1 MLTRRLNLIELAAVL
16 IVVTVAVYAL
26 FSRTLRYL
34 EIAEKAA
41 MTISVLEVE
50 RGMRV
55 RFALAAMKGAP
66 APAAALQHTNP
77 FEFAHA
83 IPPNYLGEVGG
94 QTDRQGLRPG
104 NWFFDKDRDE
114 IAYLPRLSS
123 RFRGGEDASIPM
135 VRFRVVLAGGK
146 SALPSLVPVTA
157 YQWEPE
163 FGGF

>member
-1 MLTRRLNLIELAAVL
+1 MELAAVL
-16 IVVTVAVYAL
+16 VVVAVAVHAL
-26 FSRTLRYL
+26 FSRTLRSL
-34 EIAEKAA
+34 EAAEKAA
-41 MTISVLEVE
+41 MTISVFEVE

-66 APAAALQHTNP
+66 VPSANLRNTNP

-83 IPPNYLGEVGG
+83 IPPNYLGELSG
-94 QTDRQGLRPG
+94 QTDLQGLKPG
-104 NWFFDKDRDE
+104 NWFFNKDRNE

-123 RFRGGEDASIPM
+123 RFRGREDALIPV
-135 VRFRVVLAGGK
+135 VRYRVAWAGGK
-146 SALPSLVPVTA
+146 SALPSLVLVAA

>member
-1 MLTRRLNLIELAAVL
+1 MLTRRLNLMELAAVL
-16 IVVTVAVYAL
+16 VVVAVVVYAL

-55 RFALAAMKGAP
+55 RFALAAMQGAP
-66 APAAALQHTNP
+66 VPSASLQNTNP

-83 IPPNYLGEVGG
+83 IPPNYLGELGG
-94 QTDRQGLRPG
+94 QIDLQGLKPG
-104 NWFFDKDRDE
+104 NWFFDKDRNE

-123 RFRGGEDASIPM
+123 RFRGGEDGLVRM
-135 VRFRVVLAGGK
+135 VRYRVALAAGK
-146 SALPSLVPVTA
+146 SVLPSLVPVAA
-157 YQWEPE
+157 YQWEPA